1 VKSYGY
7 AMPREAG
14 AGALV
19 AAVYPAEVAAAHRT
33 RCTERGGAR
42 VDAHLVTIR
51 HQVLEF

>member
-33 RCTERGGAR
+33 RCTERGGVR
-42 VDAHLVTIR
+42 VDAHLVTTR
-51 HQVLEF
+51 HQVLQF

>member
-1 VKSYGY
+1 VKSYRY

-19 AAVYPAEVAAAHRT
+19 AAVYPAGVAAAHRT
-33 RCTERGGAR
+33 GCTERGGAE